1 MNTLAYWLAVYR
13 ATRLLQRD
21 TVPPLPAL
29 RDTLMNRYGATSASE
44 LLDCPWCL
52 SIWLAALLGLLRLAC
67 PRLGD
72 ALITVL
78 AASAVTGLATEALDA
93 VNAAVD
99 ESS

>member
-1 MNTLAYWLAVYR
+1 MNHLAYWLAVYR
-13 ATRLLQRD
+13 GTRLLQRD
-21 TVPPLPAL
+21 TVPPLPAV
-29 RDTLMNRYGATSASE
+29 RDALMTRYGSTPASE

-52 SIWLAALLGLLRLAC
+52 SPYVAVLLALLRLAC

-78 AASAVTGLATEALDA
+78 AASAVTGLATEALDVVTA
-93 VNAAVD
+93 LAD